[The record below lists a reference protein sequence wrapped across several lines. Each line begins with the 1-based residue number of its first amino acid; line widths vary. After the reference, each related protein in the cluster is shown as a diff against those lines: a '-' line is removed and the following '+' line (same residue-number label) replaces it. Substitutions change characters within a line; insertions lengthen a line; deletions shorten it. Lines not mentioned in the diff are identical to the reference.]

1 MEPTSLKAGFDR
13 VAGGVILAV
22 VISLIYLVLSGL
34 FVRHGGGFAK
44 VVRFSDFE
52 YLYLLSLVPVAA
64 FIVGLI
70 LGLER
75 STYLLGTIFGTNNS
89 TSKVVTLGFWL
100 FFFASYF
107 LFFYQ
112 K

>member
-1 MEPTSLKAGFDR
+1 MEPVSLKGGFDR
-13 VAGGVILAV
+13 LAGGVILAS
-22 VISLIYLVLSGL
+22 VISIIYLILSGL
-34 FVRHGGGFAK
+34 FIRHGGGFAK
-44 VVRFSDFE
+44 VVRFGDFE
-52 YLYLLSLVPVAA
+52 YLYLLVWVPVIA
-64 FIVGLI
+64 FIVGSI

-75 STYLLGTIFGTNNS
+75 STYLMGTIFGTNNS
-89 TSKVVTLGFWL
+89 TSKFVTLGFWL

>member
-1 MEPTSLKAGFDR
+1 M
-13 VAGGVILAV
+13 AGGVILAV

-44 VVRFSDFE
+44 VVRSSDFE
-52 YLYLLSLVPVAA
+52 YLYLFSWVPVVA
-64 FIVGLI
+64 FVVGSI

-75 STYLLGTIFGTNNS
+75 STHILGTIFGTNNN
-89 TSKVVTLGFWL
+89 TSKVVTLGLWL

>member
-1 MEPTSLKAGFDR
+1 MSSASLKSGFDR
-13 VAGGVILAV
+13 LAGGAILGA

-34 FVRHGGGFAK
+34 FIRHGGGFAR

-52 YLYLLSLVPVAA
+52 YLYLLLWVPVVA
-64 FIVGLI
+64 FFIGFI
-70 LGLER
+70 LGLEKA
-75 STYLLGTIFGTNNS
+75 TYLLGTIFGTNNN
-89 TSKVVTLGFWL
+89 TRRVVTLGFWL